1 MFEKIKAKIEEL
13 KAEIESAVN
22 ADEVKADEA
31 ALGLLQGWVDGLT
44 ALKKVLEDKEKP
56 AEAPAPAEAE
66 KAPTATS
73 PEEAMAEI
81 DKDIAVEAPAPAEA
95 VPSEPAQDAKGDA
108 SEPGSEAPAVQVDPP
123 ENAESQ
129 VK

>member
-56 AEAPAPAEAE
+56 LVDLDVEV
-66 KAPTATS
+66 K
-73 PEEAMAEI
+73 
-81 DKDIAVEAPAPAEA
+81 VEAA
-95 VPSEPAQDAKGDA
+95 PSEPAQDAKGDA
-108 SEPGSEAPAVQVDPP
+108 SEVATPASPEAHEP
-123 ENAESQ
+123 EAQ
-129 VK
+129 P